1 MFRSNLSNL
10 VADAFRHGEASASD
24 RKWQAFHFVGAG
36 FPVRVSRHY
45 NVNPEKKALFPW
57 GAVGVWHYS
66 THMFNVTRDGQVIP
80 VNPGWGS
87 MTDRAGVRRITDGWG
102 CSVGYRE
109 LYGEAS

>member
-10 VADAFRHGEASASD
+10 VRDAFLHGEASASD
-24 RKWQAFHFVGAG
+24 RRWQAFNFGGV
-36 FPVRVSRHY
+36 
-45 NVNPEKKALFPW
+45 
-57 GAVGVWHYS
+57 VGVWHYS

-80 VNPGWGS
+80 VNTGWGS

>member
-1 MFRSNLSNL
+1 MYRSNLKNL
-10 VADAFRHGEASASD
+10 VRDAFVHGEASASD
-24 RKWQAFHFVGAG
+24 GRWYAWHFG
-36 FPVRVSRHY
+36 
-45 NVNPEKKALFPW
+45 
-57 GAVGVWHYS
+57 GAVGVWHYR

>member
-10 VADAFRHGEASASD
+10 VRDAFLHGEASASD
-24 RKWQAFHFVGAG
+24 RRWQAFHFVGTG
-36 FPVRVSRHY
+36 FPYGMARYRR
-45 NVNPEKKALFPW
+45 

-80 VNPGWGS
+80 VNTGWGS